1 MRVGRGAWGEGRD
14 LRSLALTPQIMPT
27 DKAMTRTHFGEVE
40 LIARLAGIFGAAP
53 PEVALGIAD
62 DCAALDLGG
71 PDYLL
76 WTVDTLVERV
86 HFDLAYISLAQLGRK
101 SLAVNLSDLAAMG
114 GVARYALLSLGWPP
128 DRDLAF
134 ALEFAEGLADCARD
148 AGVAVIGGD
157 TVSSPPGLAIT
168 LTVLGRVP
176 KSEMLRRSGA
186 RVGDLVYVTGPL
198 GEAAAGL
205 EILRGHLQLDPTL
218 AAPLI
223 RAHLDPQP
231 QSAAGRL
238 LAREGLATACIDLSD
253 GIATDLMHIC
263 RLSRVGAKLTAAD
276 LPIPSGVRA
285 VARMV
290 DQDPVKLALQGGE
303 DYQLLFTCSPA
314 RGALLPAVFAQAGLQ
329 APSRIGEIIVGT
341 EVVLITE
348 EKEKIISGGGYDHF
362 RLDPRNSSD

>member
-1 MRVGRGAWGEGRD
+1 
-14 LRSLALTPQIMPT
+14 
-27 DKAMTRTHFGEVE
+27 MTHSPFGEVE

-71 PDYLL
+71 PDYWL
-76 WTVDTLVERV
+76 WTMDTLVERV

-114 GVARYALLSLGWPP
+114 GEARYALLSLGWPP
-128 DRDLAF
+128 DRDLAG
-134 ALEFAEGLADCARD
+134 ALEFGEGLAACARD
-148 AGVAVIGGD
+148 FGVAVIGGD
-157 TVSSPPGLAIT
+157 TVSSPSGLAIA

-186 RVGDLVYVTGPL
+186 HVGDQIYVTGPL
-198 GEAAAGL
+198 GEAVAGL
-205 EILRGHLQLDPTL
+205 EILRRDLQLDPTL
-218 AAPLI
+218 TEPLI
-223 RAHLDPQP
+223 RAHLNPQP
-231 QSAAGRL
+231 QAAAGRL

-253 GIATDLMHIC
+253 GVATDLMHIC
-263 RLSRVGAKLTAAD
+263 RLSRAGAKLTAAD
-276 LPIPSGVRA
+276 LPIPPGVKS

-290 DQDPVKLALQGGE
+290 DQDPVDLALQGGE

-314 RGALLPAVFAQAGLQ
+314 QAALLPAVFTRAGL
-329 APSRIGEIIVGT
+329 AVPSRIGEMVFGA
-341 EVVLITE
+341 EVILITA

-362 RLDPRNSSD
+362 RLDHQTSSD

>member
-1 MRVGRGAWGEGRD
+1 
-14 LRSLALTPQIMPT
+14 
-27 DKAMTRTHFGEVE
+27 MTHSPFGEVE
-40 LIARLAGIFGAAP
+40 LIARLAGIFGVAP
-53 PEVALGIAD
+53 PEVVLGIAD

-86 HFDLAYISLAQLGRK
+86 HFDLAYITLRQLGRK

-128 DRDLAF
+128 DRDLAG
-134 ALEFAEGLADCARD
+134 ALEFGEGLAACARD
-148 AGVAVIGGD
+148 HGVVVIGGD
-157 TVSSPPGLAIT
+157 TVSSPPGLAIA
-168 LTVLGRVP
+168 LTVLGKVP
-176 KSEMLRRSGA
+176 KGEMLRRSGA

-205 EILRGHLQLDPTL
+205 EILRRELQLDPTL
-218 AAPLI
+218 TEPLT

-253 GIATDLMHIC
+253 GVATDLMHIC
-263 RLSRVGAKLTAAD
+263 RLSQVGAKLTAED
-276 LPIPSGVRA
+276 LPVPPGVRA

-290 DQDPVKLALQGGE
+290 DQDPVELALQGGE
-303 DYQLLFTCSPA
+303 DYQLLFTCDPDQASH
-314 RGALLPAVFAQAGLQ
+314 LPVVFSQAGLPG
-329 APSRIGEIIVGT
+329 PSRIGEIIFGK
-341 EVVLITE
+341 EVVLITAK
-348 EKEKIISGGGYDHF
+348 KEKIISGGGYDHF
-362 RLDPRNSSD
+362 RLDPQKSTD